1 MIFPPWAVMS
11 PIRAAGRFTIRTV
24 IEALRITSG
33 GPTHVAISVAR
44 AAGMLPISTVM
55 AQGGRMGPPT
65 CGIGGTPGVT
75 IGQTCM
81 SPTRAAGIP
90 IALIVPDL
98 AVDETPVIANA
109 HVHGRRAGPFRKS
122 GEKAARNIRQQRI
135 RQNIVDIAGA
145 ALYFRTA
152 LCNFLN

>member
-1 MIFPPWAVMS
+1 M
-11 PIRAAGRFTIRTV
+11 RTV
-24 IEALRITSG
+24 IEALTITSG

-44 AAGMLPISTVM
+44 AAGMLPTSTVT

-98 AVDETPVIANA
+98 AVDETSVVANA

-122 GEKAARNIRQQRI
+122 GEKAARDIRQQRI
-135 RQNIVDIAGA
+135 RQDIVHVTGST
-145 ALYFRTA
+145 LYFRTP